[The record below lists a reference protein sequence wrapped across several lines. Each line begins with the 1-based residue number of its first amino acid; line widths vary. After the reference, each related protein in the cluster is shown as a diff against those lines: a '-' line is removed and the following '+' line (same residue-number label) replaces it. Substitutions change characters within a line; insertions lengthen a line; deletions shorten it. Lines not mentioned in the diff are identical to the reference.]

1 MPSRSIWQPLVLLP
15 GAYSSSM
22 ATVVSVRHVGISWY
36 RIVFRDKYWVID
48 LVLAHIFVF
57 IYNTL
62 GVWRVLQR
70 GVGKMVK

>member
-1 MPSRSIWQPLVLLP
+1 
-15 GAYSSSM
+15 M

-48 LVLAHIFVF
+48 LVLAHIFMF